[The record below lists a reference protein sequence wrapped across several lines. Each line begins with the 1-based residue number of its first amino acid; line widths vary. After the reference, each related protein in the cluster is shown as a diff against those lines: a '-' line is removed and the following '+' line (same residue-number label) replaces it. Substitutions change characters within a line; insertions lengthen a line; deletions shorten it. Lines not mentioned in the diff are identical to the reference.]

1 MLELRMVL
9 NMLQCLS
16 SFLISLNMSEFTI
29 TDRVLNIYHT
39 IHSTRSLFK
48 LRVQTKKQTYSV
60 PGQRSKMKRFEKIII
75 ITTTKVIITKNS
87 ILNLWSVLNMC
98 LVLNMSEF
106 WIFVNLRIY
115 DRVMNMSRDVIM
127 EEFWIFQDS
136 EYARFLHMQAV
147 YRVLNMVE

>member
-1 MLELRMVL
+1 MVL

-16 SFLISLNMSEFTI
+16 RFLISLNMSEFTI
-29 TDRVLNIYHT
+29 IDRVLNIYHT
-39 IHSTRSLFK
+39 IHSPRSLFK
-48 LRVQTKKQTYSV
+48 LRVLTEKKIYSV
-60 PGQRSKMKRFEKIII
+60 PGQRSKMKHFEKIII

-87 ILNLWSVLNMC
+87 ILNLWSALNMC

-106 WIFVNLRIY
+106 WIFVNLRKY

>member
-16 SFLISLNMSEFTI
+16 RFLISLNMSELTI
-29 TDRVLNIYHT
+29 IDRVLNIYHT
-39 IHSTRSLFK
+39 IHSARSLFK
-48 LRVQTKKQTYSV
+48 LRVLTKKQTYSV